1 MSLAGVAHI
10 GRNGDAEQQ
19 GKERD
24 KRAGLALFAQALRR
38 PAIGGDQ
45 AMVGHVEMQSREVL
59 AGSEDRV

>member
-10 GRNGDAEQQ
+10 GRNGDVEQQ

-38 PAIGGDQ
+38 GGE
-45 AMVGHVEMQSREVL
+45 AMAGHVEMQSREVL
-59 AGSEDRV
+59 AGPEDRV